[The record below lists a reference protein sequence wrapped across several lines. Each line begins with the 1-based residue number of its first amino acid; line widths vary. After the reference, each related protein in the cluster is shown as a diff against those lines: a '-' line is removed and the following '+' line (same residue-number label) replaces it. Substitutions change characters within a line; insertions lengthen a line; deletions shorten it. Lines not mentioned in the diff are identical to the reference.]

1 MTIET
6 LADQNP
12 GSNILVV
19 DDNPRNLALLEDIL
33 GQAGY
38 TVRPAIT
45 GELALLSAKTKLPD
59 LVLLDIRLPDID
71 GYEICKELKSD
82 PGSADIPVIFISA
95 LDDPLDKVRAFAEGG
110 IDYIA
115 KPFQAEEVV
124 ARIRTHLALR
134 RMQLELTAR
143 NRQLQEEIERRQSAQ
158 QLLQDAHDQLECRV
172 QQRTA
177 ELARA
182 LEERSLL
189 ATAVEQAAESI
200 IITDEQARILYV
212 NPFFEER
219 TGYRRQEV
227 VGQTPKFLQSG
238 SHDSRFYDQL
248 RRTLAEGRNWQGR
261 FTNRCKDG
269 SLLEEDAVISPVFDE
284 NGRTTNYIAVKRDI
298 TRTLQMER
306 QLQHARKME
315 AIGTLAGGIAH
326 DFNNILG
333 AIIGCAEIA
342 MAELGEGDRARQDLQ
357 RVLSAG
363 QRARS
368 LVQQILAFSRQSENS
383 RRPLRLQP
391 IIKETVGFLRASLP
405 ASIEIVTRLDDA
417 GWLVLADPVQIQQ
430 ILLNLCAN
438 AAHAMAGKGGEL
450 SISLSARTID
460 QSEAEAIGGMQ
471 AGDFLQ
477 LVVRDSGH
485 GISPVIVDRIFDPFF
500 TTKAVGEGTGLG
512 LSVVHGII
520 GDLGGR
526 VVVDSETD
534 KGTTFSIYLIREK
547 EALAE
552 SNPPPATPH
561 GSGKERVL
569 LVEDEEYP
577 VDTMQRKPSRRKR

>member
-1 MTIET
+1 MAGLGPDNTEDDRMTIET
-6 LADQNP
+6 LADNDP

-33 GQAGY
+33 SQAGY

-45 GELALLSAKTKLPD
+45 GKLALLSARTKLPD

-71 GYEICKELKSD
+71 GYDICKELKSD
-82 PGSADIPVIFISA
+82 PRSADIPVVFISA
-95 LDDPLDKVRAFAEGG
+95 LDDPLDKVKAFAEGG

-143 NRQLQEEIERRQSAQ
+143 NRQLHEEIDRRHSAQ
-158 QLLQDAHDQLECRV
+158 QQLQDAHNQLECRV

-177 ELARA
+177 ELAQA

-227 VGQTPKFLQSG
+227 VGKTPKFLQSG
-238 SHDSRFYDQL
+238 SHDAQFYDRL
-248 RRTLAEGRNWQGR
+248 RRTLAEGKNWQGR

-269 SLLEEDAVISPVFDE
+269 SLLEEDAVISPVFDAS
-284 NGRTTNYIAVKRDI
+284 GRTTNYIAVKRDI
-298 TRTLQMER
+298 TRTLQMEI

-333 AIIGCAEIA
+333 SIIGCAEIA

-405 ASIEIVTRLDDA
+405 ASIEIETRLDDA
-417 GWLVLADPVQIQQ
+417 DWLVSADPVQIQQ
-430 ILLNLCAN
+430 ILLNLSAN
-438 AAHAMAGKGGEL
+438 ATHAMGSKGGKLEIIL
-450 SISLSARTID
+450 AARSLRQA
-460 QSEAEAIGGMQ
+460 EAEAIGGMQ

-477 LVVRDSGH
+477 LVVRDTGH

-526 VVVDSETD
+526 VVVESETE
-534 KGTTFSIYLIREK
+534 KGTTFSIYLMREK
-547 EALAE
+547 EA
-552 SNPPPATPH
+552 
-561 GSGKERVL
+561 
-569 LVEDEEYP
+569 LVEDEEYL
-577 VDTMQRKPSRRKR
+577 VDTMRRKPSRRKR